1 MSNIPKIEKG
11 LDLPAGW
18 FTAQL
23 SVLERLGVYEARLIE
38 MDRKMT
44 ELLERQ
50 GGLEQTIRIMLG

>member
-44 ELLERQ
+44 ELIKGMEWIERT
-50 GGLEQTIRIMLG
+50 LRMSP